1 MTAGNLLY
9 GPLGVTTSAGT
20 ALFLYGEFYQQ
31 TPPINLQTMQ
41 PGDPIPWN
49 EQTIAG
55 IYGIDINAA
64 SALRVMLR
72 DIIYSDFVPDLLLDY
87 GSDGPYKTQTVNEW
101 LFGWRDP
108 VSAMIAGD
116 ATDMSLGWSKLETN
130 QTYYNSGGLTTGPAT
145 TYTICTGHNPD
156 CDKGETILE
165 DGSNELSWRNSTMFT
180 ETYRDS
186 IPIFMIYLILV
197 PTYSLNLGWILM
209 ASGQT
214 KYLLK
219 LALSMSIINV
229 ILSYWLLTTLE
240 GDNRLLGIPFSTV
253 LVTWISTIMVMNR
266 SLTTI
271 ESSFLDT
278 YPVKEMWKIASVSA
292 LSVLPVILLSAFE
305 LSNPLTLF
313 LSIFSFAIM
322 FLALSYKLKLIGENE
337 IKLAKSFLPF

>member
-1 MTAGNLLY
+1 VLFRSFGWITLSASQIVTPMMSKAHKDGNLSEIKELY
-9 GPLGVTTSAGT
+9 RNS
-20 ALFLYGEFYQQ
+20 
-31 TPPINLQTMQ
+31 I
-41 PGDPIPWN
+41 
-49 EQTIAG
+49 
-55 IYGIDINAA
+55 
-64 SALRVMLR
+64 
-72 DIIYSDFVPDLLLDY
+72 
-87 GSDGPYKTQTVNEW
+87 
-101 LFGWRDP
+101 
-108 VSAMIAGD
+108 
-116 ATDMSLGWSKLETN
+116 SKLAFVF
-130 QTYYNSGGLTTGPAT
+130 LPAT
-145 TYTICTGHNPD
+145 
-156 CDKGETILE
+156 ILLIFIAE
-165 DGSNELSWRNSTMFT
+165 PLILTMFT

-186 IPIFMIYLILV
+186 VPIFMIYLILV

-278 YPVKEMWKIASVSA
+278 YPVKEMWKTSSVSV

-305 LSNPLTLF
+305 LSNPLTLV
-313 LSIFSFAIM
+313 LSIISFAIM

>member
-1 MTAGNLLY
+1 MVYVINVNVDKYLVGIFFSSSVFAVYYLGSLWAPIFGWITQSASQVVTPMMSKAHKDGNLSEIKELY
-9 GPLGVTTSAGT
+9 QNS
-20 ALFLYGEFYQQ
+20 
-31 TPPINLQTMQ
+31 I
-41 PGDPIPWN
+41 
-49 EQTIAG
+49 
-55 IYGIDINAA
+55 
-64 SALRVMLR
+64 
-72 DIIYSDFVPDLLLDY
+72 
-87 GSDGPYKTQTVNEW
+87 
-101 LFGWRDP
+101 
-108 VSAMIAGD
+108 
-116 ATDMSLGWSKLETN
+116 SKLAFVF
-130 QTYYNSGGLTTGPAT
+130 LPAT
-145 TYTICTGHNPD
+145 
-156 CDKGETILE
+156 ILLIFIAE
-165 DGSNELSWRNSTMFT
+165 PLILTMFT

-219 LALSMSIINV
+219 LALSMSIVNI

-253 LVTWISTIMVMNR
+253 FVTWISTILVMNR
-266 SLTTI
+266 SLATI
-271 ESSFLDT
+271 ESNFFET
-278 YPVKEMWKIASVSA
+278 FPVKEMWKIAAVSA

-313 LSIFSFAIM
+313 LSIVSFAIM

>member
-116 ATDMSLGWSKLETN
+116 ATTCLWVGQNWR
-130 QTYYNSGGLTTGPAT
+130 QTRHTTT
-145 TYTICTGHNPD
+145 
-156 CDKGETILE
+156 
-165 DGSNELSWRNSTMFT
+165 
-180 ETYRDS
+180 
-186 IPIFMIYLILV
+186 
-197 PTYSLNLGWILM
+197 
-209 ASGQT
+209 
-214 KYLLK
+214 
-219 LALSMSIINV
+219 
-229 ILSYWLLTTLE
+229 
-240 GDNRLLGIPFSTV
+240 
-253 LVTWISTIMVMNR
+253 
-266 SLTTI
+266 
-271 ESSFLDT
+271 
-278 YPVKEMWKIASVSA
+278 
-292 LSVLPVILLSAFE
+292 PVI
-305 LSNPLTLF
+305 
-313 LSIFSFAIM
+313 
-322 FLALSYKLKLIGENE
+322 
-337 IKLAKSFLPF
+337 